1 MTRKEILDELKKVI
15 APYTTN
21 KEMLDSINDQTDL
34 IRDLKINSANLV
46 DIIIDAE
53 AKYQIE
59 IDYDSADKMI
69 NVGTCI
75 DFKNIEVFKGRITF
89 GSDILFSISIINPE
103 FIVSIVNSSENFENI
118 GWGIKVIEN
127 SDPNYQSI
135 AVREFLIDKLR
146 TVLQFDNLIID
157 KNQHGIPIVII
168 GGGEEITIPVS
179 LSHHHLLVAY
189 S

>member
-75 DFKNIEVFKGRITF
+75 DVISEKISQKN
-89 GSDILFSISIINPE
+89 
-103 FIVSIVNSSENFENI
+103 
-118 GWGIKVIEN
+118 
-127 SDPNYQSI
+127 
-135 AVREFLIDKLR
+135 
-146 TVLQFDNLIID
+146 
-157 KNQHGIPIVII
+157 
-168 GGGEEITIPVS
+168 EE
-179 LSHHHLLVAY
+179 Y
-189 S
+189 R

>member
-34 IRDLKINSANLV
+34 IKDLKINSANLV

-59 IDYDSADKMI
+59 IDYDSADKMV

-75 DFKNIEVFKGRITF
+75 DVISEKISQKN
-89 GSDILFSISIINPE
+89 
-103 FIVSIVNSSENFENI
+103 
-118 GWGIKVIEN
+118 
-127 SDPNYQSI
+127 
-135 AVREFLIDKLR
+135 
-146 TVLQFDNLIID
+146 
-157 KNQHGIPIVII
+157 
-168 GGGEEITIPVS
+168 EE
-179 LSHHHLLVAY
+179 Y
-189 S
+189 R